1 MNDLSFLKDFVI
13 IFAAAIGINFLF
25 HRLHIAPIVGYLI
38 AGVLLGPSAL
48 GVTQDIALIEVL
60 AEVGVI
66 LLLFLIGIEF
76 SLAELIRINRAV
88 FVGGFLQVFLTTA
101 AVLLISLSAGISID
115 KGIFIGIL
123 VAMSST
129 AIVFKVLSDRG
140 EMDSPQGRLSSGI
153 LIFQDL
159 SVVAVVLLL
168 PMLGGKT
175 GLSAFDMAL
184 NVLWALSIVVLII
197 IVSWFVV
204 PKMLYQIV
212 STHSRELF
220 LISIVLICFGTA
232 WLTSLVG
239 LSLALG
245 AFLAGL
251 VISESEYGQQAF
263 SEILPLKDI
272 FSILFF
278 VSIGMLL
285 DIGSMLRNPLLVLL
299 AVVLILVI
307 KFSIGAL
314 VAMVLGYPLRI
325 GVLVGVALSQIGEFS
340 FVLSKEGLNLGLFS
354 GSDYQV
360 FLASSIITMI
370 FTPFMI
376 QGSGKFSDIFERLP
390 ISGKIKSGRFH
401 EDVFEKKELTNHVI
415 VVGFGLNGRNVTK
428 VLSASGI
435 PFVVLEINPETV
447 RVEKKRGIPIS
458 YGDASKEVLLTHLG
472 IKTARSVVVAIS
484 DASATRRIVELS
496 RKLNPNVY
504 IIARTRYTSEV
515 KPLYSL
521 GANDVIP
528 EEFETSIEIISRVLR
543 NFFIPANEIEKHI
556 SEVRKDGYVIFRNV
570 HQEYDI
576 FPELKQHLPDIEIET
591 IRIESVSPLAGKSL
605 ADIGFRR
612 KYGVTVLAIQRG
624 ARTIT
629 NPSGDTQ
636 LLAQD
641 IVILIGTRECI
652 AGVSPAVSVRQ
663 KDF

>member
-1 MNDLSFLKDFVI
+1 MNELSFLKDFVI
-13 IFAAAIGINFLF
+13 IFGAAIGINFLF

-38 AGVLLGPSAL
+38 AGVLLGPSVL
-48 GVTQDIALIEVL
+48 GVTQDISLIEIL
-60 AEVGVI
+60 ADVGVI

-101 AVLLISLSAGISID
+101 AVLLISLSAGISIE

-175 GLSAFDMAL
+175 GVSASDMAL

-197 IVSWFVV
+197 LVSWFVV
-204 PKMLYQIV
+204 PKMLHQIV

-285 DIGSMLRNPLLVLL
+285 DVGSMLQNPLIVLL

-307 KFSIGAL
+307 KFAAGAL
-314 VAMVLGYPLRI
+314 ITMVLGYPLRI

-340 FVLSKEGLNLGLFS
+340 FVLSKEGMNLGLFS

-376 QGSGKFSDIFERLP
+376 QGSAKFSEYFERLP
-390 ISGKIKSGRFH
+390 ISSKIKTGRFH
-401 EDVFEKKELTNHVI
+401 EDVFETKVLTNHVI

-447 RVEKKRGIPIS
+447 RVEKKRGVPIS
-458 YGDASKEVLLTHLG
+458 YGDASKEALLTHLG
-472 IKTARSVVVAIS
+472 IKTARCVVIAIS

-496 RKLNPNVY
+496 RQLNPNVY

-515 KPLYSL
+515 NPLYSL

-528 EEFETSIEIISRVLR
+528 EEFETSIEIISRVLH

-556 SEVRKDGYVIFRNV
+556 SEVRKGGYEIFRNV
-570 HQEYDI
+570 HQKYDV
-576 FPELKQHLPDIEIET
+576 FPELIQHLPDIEIET
-591 IRIESVSPLAGKSL
+591 IRIEARSPLAGKSL
-605 ADIGFRR
+605 ADIAFRR

-636 LLAQD
+636 LVAQD
-641 IVILIGTRECI
+641 IVIFIGTRECI
-652 AGVSPAVSVRQ
+652 AGVSSVVLSSIQ
-663 KDF
+663 S

>member
-13 IFAAAIGINFLF
+13 IFGAAIGINFLF

-38 AGVLLGPSAL
+38 AGVLLGPSVL

-60 AEVGVI
+60 AQVGII

-88 FVGGFLQVFLTTA
+88 FVGGFLQVYLTTA
-101 AVLLISLSAGISID
+101 AVLLISISAGISIE

-159 SVVAVVLLL
+159 SVVAVVLFL
-168 PMLGGKT
+168 PMLGGKS
-175 GLSAFDMAL
+175 GFSAFDMAL
-184 NVLWALSIVVLII
+184 NVFWALSIVILII

-204 PKMLYQIV
+204 PKMLYQVV
-212 STHSRELF
+212 STHNRELF

-251 VISESEYGQQAF
+251 VISESQYGHQAF

-285 DIGSMLRNPLLVLL
+285 DVNSMLGNPLIVLM
-299 AVVLILVI
+299 AVGLILII
-307 KFSIGAL
+307 KFAAGTL
-314 VAMVLGYPLRI
+314 VTLVLGYPLRI

-340 FVLSKEGLNLGLFS
+340 FVLSKEGMNLGLFS

-376 QGSGKFSDIFERLP
+376 QGSAKFSDFFERLP
-390 ISGKIKSGRFH
+390 ISNKLKLGRFH
-401 EDVFEKKELTNHVI
+401 EDVFETKELTNHVI

-428 VLSASGI
+428 VLSASAI

-447 RVEKKRGIPIS
+447 RVEKKRGVPIS
-458 YGDASKEVLLTHLG
+458 YGDASKESMLTHLG
-472 IKTARSVVVAIS
+472 IKTARSVVIAIS

-528 EEFETSIEIISRVLR
+528 EEFETSIEIISRVLH

-556 SEVRKDGYVIFRNV
+556 SEVRKGGYEIFRNV
-570 HQEYDI
+570 GQKYDV

-591 IRIESVSPLAGKSL
+591 IRIEAISPLTGKSL
-605 ADIGFRR
+605 ADIGFRK

-624 ARTIT
+624 AQTIT
-629 NPSGDTQ
+629 NPSGETQ

-652 AGVSPAVSVRQ
+652 AGVTAVVLSDARE
-663 KDF
+663 

>member
-13 IFAAAIGINFLF
+13 IFGAAIGINFLF
-25 HRLHIAPIVGYLI
+25 HRLHIAPIVGYLM
-38 AGVLLGPSAL
+38 AGVLLGPSVL

-60 AEVGVI
+60 AQVGVI

-76 SLAELIRINRAV
+76 SLAEIIRINRAV

-101 AVLLISLSAGISID
+101 AVLLISLSAGISIE

-175 GLSAFDMAL
+175 GVSAFDMAL
-184 NVLWALSIVVLII
+184 NILWALSIVVLII

-285 DIGSMLRNPLLVLL
+285 DVGSMLRNPLIVLL

-307 KFSIGAL
+307 KFAIGSL
-314 VAMVLGYPLRI
+314 VTMVLGYPLRI

-340 FVLSKEGLNLGLFS
+340 FVLSKEGMNLGLFS

-376 QGSGKFSDIFERLP
+376 QGSGKFSEYFERLP
-390 ISGKIKSGRFH
+390 ISNKIKTGRFH
-401 EDVFEKKELTNHVI
+401 EDVFETKELTNHVI

-447 RVEKKRGIPIS
+447 RVEKKRGVPIS
-458 YGDASKEVLLTHLG
+458 YGDASKETMLTHLG
-472 IKTARSVVVAIS
+472 IKTARCVVIAIS

-504 IIARTRYTSEV
+504 IIARTRYTSELN
-515 KPLYSL
+515 PLYSL

-528 EEFETSIEIISRVLR
+528 EEFETSIEIISRVLH

-556 SEVRKDGYVIFRNV
+556 SEVRKGGYEIFRNV
-570 HQEYDI
+570 AQKYEV

-591 IRIESVSPLAGKSL
+591 IRIEAISPLAGKSL

-624 ARTIT
+624 AQTIT

-636 LLAQD
+636 LVAQD

-652 AGVSPAVSVRQ
+652 AGVSSVVLSGGGE
-663 KDF
+663 

>member
-13 IFAAAIGINFLF
+13 IFGAAIGINFLF

-38 AGVLLGPSAL
+38 AGVLLGPSVL

-60 AEVGVI
+60 AQVGVI

-88 FVGGFLQVFLTTA
+88 FVGGFLQVYLTTA
-101 AVLLISLSAGISID
+101 AVLLISISAGISIE
-115 KGIFIGIL
+115 KGIFVGIL

-159 SVVAVVLLL
+159 SVVAVVLFL
-168 PMLGGKT
+168 PMLGGKS
-175 GLSAFDMAL
+175 GFSAFDVAL
-184 NVLWALSIVVLII
+184 NVFWALSIVVLMIAVSRFII
-197 IVSWFVV
+197 
-204 PKMLYQIV
+204 PKMLYQVV
-212 STHSRELF
+212 STHNRELF

-251 VISESEYGQQAF
+251 VISESEYGHQAF

-285 DIGSMLRNPLLVLL
+285 DVDSMLRNPLIVLL
-299 AVVLILVI
+299 AVALILII
-307 KFSIGAL
+307 KFAAGTL
-314 VAMVLGYPLRI
+314 VTIVLGYPLRI

-340 FVLSKEGLNLGLFS
+340 FVLSKEGINLGLFS

-376 QGSGKFSDIFERLP
+376 QGSGRFSDYFERLP
-390 ISGKIKSGRFH
+390 ISRKIKSGRFQ
-401 EDVFEKKELTNHVI
+401 EDVFEKQELTNHVI

-428 VLSASGI
+428 VLSASAI
-435 PFVVLEINPETV
+435 PFIVLEINPETV

-458 YGDASKEVLLTHLG
+458 YGDASKETMLTHLG
-472 IKTARSVVVAIS
+472 INTARSVVIAIS

-496 RKLNPNVY
+496 RKLNPNIY

-515 KPLYSL
+515 NPLYSL

-528 EEFETSIEIISRVLR
+528 EEFETSIEIISRVLH
-543 NFFIPANEIEKHI
+543 NYFIPANEIEKHI
-556 SEVRKDGYVIFRNV
+556 SEVRKGGYEIFRNV
-570 HQEYDI
+570 AQKYDV
-576 FPELKQHLPDIEIET
+576 FPELKQHLPYIEIET
-591 IRIESVSPLAGKSL
+591 IRIEARSPLAGKSL
-605 ADIGFRR
+605 ADIGFRK

-624 ARTIT
+624 AQTIT
-629 NPSGDTQ
+629 NPSGETQ

-652 AGVSPAVSVRQ
+652 AGVKSVVLSDVRE
-663 KDF
+663 

>member
-1 MNDLSFLKDFVI
+1 MNDLTFLKDFVI
-13 IFAAAIGINFLF
+13 IFGAAIGINFLF

-38 AGVLLGPSAL
+38 AGVLLGPSML

-60 AEVGVI
+60 AQVGVI

-76 SLAELIRINRAV
+76 SLAEIIRINRAV

-101 AVLLISLSAGISID
+101 AVLFISLSAGISIE
-115 KGIFIGIL
+115 KGIFIGII

-175 GLSAFDMAL
+175 GLSAFDMAR
-184 NVLWALSIVVLII
+184 NVIWALSIVVLII

-251 VISESEYGQQAF
+251 VISESQYGQQAF
-263 SEILPLKDI
+263 SEILPLKDV

-285 DIGSMLRNPLLVLL
+285 DVNSMLRNPLIVLM
-299 AVVLILVI
+299 AVALILII
-307 KFSIGAL
+307 KFAAGML
-314 VAMVLGYPLRI
+314 VTLALGYPLRI

-340 FVLSKEGLNLGLFS
+340 FVLSKEGINLGLFS

-376 QGSGKFSDIFERLP
+376 QGSAKFSEYFERLP
-390 ISGKIKSGRFH
+390 ISNKLKTGRFH
-401 EDVFEKKELTNHVI
+401 EDVFETKELTNHVI

-447 RVEKKRGIPIS
+447 RVEKKRGVPIS
-458 YGDASKEVLLTHLG
+458 YGDASKEALLTHLG
-472 IKTARSVVVAIS
+472 IKTARSVVIAIS

-515 KPLYSL
+515 NPLYSL

-528 EEFETSIEIISRVLR
+528 EEFETSIEIISRVLH

-556 SEVRKDGYVIFRNV
+556 SEVRKGGYEIFRNV
-570 HQEYDI
+570 NQKYEV

-591 IRIESVSPLAGKSL
+591 IRIEALSPLAGKSL
-605 ADIGFRR
+605 AEIGFRR

-629 NPSGDTQ
+629 NPSGETQ

-641 IVILIGTRECI
+641 IVILIGTRDCI
-652 AGVSPAVSVRQ
+652 AGVKAVVFSGGN
-663 KDF
+663 K

>member
-13 IFAAAIGINFLF
+13 IFSAAIGINFLF

-38 AGVLLGPSAL
+38 AGVLLGPSVL
-48 GVTQDIALIEVL
+48 GVTHDIALIEVL
-60 AEVGVI
+60 AELGVI

-76 SLAELIRINRAV
+76 SLTELFRISRAV
-88 FVGGFLQVFLTTA
+88 FVGGFLQVYLTTA
-101 AVLLISLSAGISID
+101 AVLLISFYTGISIE

-159 SVVAVVLLL
+159 SVVAVVLFL
-168 PMLGGKT
+168 PMLGGKS

-184 NVLWALSIVVLII
+184 NVFWALSIVVLM
-197 IVSWFVV
+197 IVVSRFIV

-251 VISESEYGQQAF
+251 VISESQYGHQAF

-278 VSIGMLL
+278 ISIGMLL
-285 DIGSMLRNPLLVLL
+285 DVDSMLRNPLIVLI

-307 KFSIGAL
+307 KFTAGAL
-314 VAMVLGYPLRI
+314 VAIVLGYPLRI
-325 GVLVGVALSQIGEFS
+325 GVLVGVALAQIGEFS
-340 FVLSKEGLNLGLFS
+340 FVLSKEGINLGLFS
-354 GSDYQV
+354 DYDYQI

-376 QGSGKFSDIFERLP
+376 QGSAKFSEFFERMP
-390 ISGKIKSGRFH
+390 ISNKIKLGGFH
-401 EDVFEKKELTNHVI
+401 EDIFKTKDLTNHVI

-428 VLSASGI
+428 VLSASSI

-447 RVEKKRGIPIS
+447 RLEKKRGVPIS
-458 YGDASKEVLLTHLG
+458 YGDASKETMLTHLG
-472 IKTARSVVVAIS
+472 INKARSVVIAIS

-496 RKLNPNVY
+496 RKLNPKVY

-528 EEFETSIEIISRVLR
+528 EEFETSIEIISRVLH
-543 NFFIPANEIEKHI
+543 NYFIPVNEIEKHI
-556 SEVRKDGYVIFRNV
+556 NEVRKDGYGIFRNV
-570 HQEYDI
+570 AQKYDV

-591 IRIESVSPLAGKSL
+591 IRIEARSPLAGKSL
-605 ADIGFRR
+605 AEIGFRR

-624 ARTIT
+624 AQTIT
-629 NPSGDTQ
+629 NPSGETQ
-636 LLAQD
+636 LEAQD
-641 IVILIGTRECI
+641 IVIMIGTRECI
-652 AGVSPAVSVRQ
+652 SGVSSMVLSSVG
-663 KDF
+663 DS

>member
-13 IFAAAIGINFLF
+13 IFGAAIGINFLF

-38 AGVLLGPSAL
+38 AGVLLGPSVL

-101 AVLLISLSAGISID
+101 AVLLISISAGISIE

-140 EMDSPQGRLSSGI
+140 EMESPQGRLSSGI

-168 PMLGGKT
+168 PMLSGKT

-184 NVLWALSIVVLII
+184 NVFWALSIVVLVI

-204 PKMLYQIV
+204 PKMLYQVV

-251 VISESEYGQQAF
+251 VISESQYGHQAF

-285 DIGSMLRNPLLVLL
+285 DVDSMLRNPLIVLL

-307 KFSIGAL
+307 KFAAGTL
-314 VAMVLGYPLRI
+314 VTLVLGYPLRI

-340 FVLSKEGLNLGLFS
+340 FVLSKEGINLGLFS

-376 QGSGKFSDIFERLP
+376 QGGGKFSEYFDRLP
-390 ISGKIKSGRFH
+390 ISSKIKSGSFH
-401 EDVFEKKELTNHVI
+401 EDIIERHELRNHVI

-447 RVEKKRGIPIS
+447 RVEKKRGLPIS
-458 YGDASKEVLLTHLG
+458 YGDASKETMLMHLG
-472 IKTARSVVVAIS
+472 INTARSVVIAIS

-504 IIARTRYTSEV
+504 IIARTRYMSEV

-528 EEFETSIEIISRVLR
+528 EEFETSIEIISRVLH

-556 SEVRKDGYVIFRNV
+556 NEVRKGGYEIFRNV
-570 HQEYDI
+570 AQKYDV

-591 IRIESVSPLAGKSL
+591 IRIEAISALAGKSL
-605 ADIGFRR
+605 AEVGFRR

-624 ARTIT
+624 AQTIT

-636 LLAQD
+636 LVAQD

-652 AGVSPAVSVRQ
+652 ARVSAVVLSSV
-663 KDF
+663 KG

>member
-1 MNDLSFLKDFVI
+1 MNDISFLKDFVI
-13 IFAAAIGINFLF
+13 IFGAAIGINFLF
-25 HRLHIAPIVGYLI
+25 HRLHIAPIVGYLM
-38 AGVLLGPSAL
+38 AGVLLGPSVL

-60 AEVGVI
+60 AQVGVI

-88 FVGGFLQVFLTTA
+88 FVGGFLQVYLTTA
-101 AVLLISLSAGISID
+101 AVVLISLYAGISLE
-115 KGIFIGIL
+115 KGIFVGIL

-140 EMDSPQGRLSSGI
+140 EMESPQGRLCSGI

-159 SVVAVVLLL
+159 SVVAVVLFL
-168 PMLGGKT
+168 PMLGGKSSF
-175 GLSAFDMAL
+175 SAFDVAR
-184 NVLWALSIVVLII
+184 NVFWALSIVVLMIVVSRFII
-197 IVSWFVV
+197 
-204 PKMLYQIV
+204 PKMLYQVV
-212 STHSRELF
+212 STHNRELF

-251 VISESEYGQQAF
+251 VISESEYGHQAF

-285 DIGSMLRNPLLVLL
+285 DVNSMLRNPLIVFL

-307 KFSIGAL
+307 KFAAGAL
-314 VAMVLGYPLRI
+314 VAIVLGYPLRI
-325 GVLVGVALSQIGEFS
+325 GVLLGVALSQIGEFS
-340 FVLSKEGLNLGLFS
+340 FVLSKEGINLGLFS
-354 GSDYQV
+354 ESDYQV

-376 QGSGKFSDIFERLP
+376 QGSGKFSEFFERLP
-390 ISGKIKSGRFH
+390 ISNKIKSGRFH
-401 EDVFEKKELTNHVI
+401 EDVLKTKDVTNHVI

-428 VLSASGI
+428 VLSASAI
-435 PFVVLEINPETV
+435 PFVVLEINPDTV

-458 YGDASKEVLLTHLG
+458 YGDASKETMLIHLG
-472 IKTARSVVVAIS
+472 IETARCVVIAIS

-496 RKLNPNVY
+496 RKLNPHVY
-504 IIARTRYTSEV
+504 IIARTRYSSEV
-515 KPLYSL
+515 NPLYSL

-528 EEFETSIEIISRVLR
+528 EEFETSIEIISRVLH

-556 SEVRKDGYVIFRNV
+556 SEVRKGGYEIFRNV
-570 HQEYDI
+570 AQKYEV

-591 IRIESVSPLAGKSL
+591 IRIEAISSLAGKSL
-605 ADIGFRR
+605 ADIGFRG

-629 NPSGDTQ
+629 NPSGDTE
-636 LLAQD
+636 LVAQD

-652 AGVSPAVSVRQ
+652 AGVSSVVLASARE
-663 KDF
+663 

>member
-1 MNDLSFLKDFVI
+1 MNELSFLKDFVI
-13 IFAAAIGINFLF
+13 IFGAAIGINFLF

-38 AGVLLGPSAL
+38 AGVLLGPSVL

-60 AEVGVI
+60 AELGVI

-76 SLAELIRINRAV
+76 SLSELVRISRAV
-88 FVGGFLQVFLTTA
+88 FVGGFLQVYLTTA
-101 AVLLISLSAGISID
+101 AVLLISLSAGISIE

-159 SVVAVVLLL
+159 SIVAVVLFL
-168 PMLGGKT
+168 PMLGAESSF
-175 GLSAFDMAL
+175 SAFDVAMKIF
-184 NVLWALSIVVLII
+184 WALSIVVLMII
-197 IVSWFVV
+197 ASRFIV
-204 PKMLYQIV
+204 PKMLHQVV

-251 VISESEYGQQAF
+251 VISESEYGHQAF

-285 DIGSMLRNPLLVLL
+285 DVDSMLRNPLIVLL
-299 AVVLILVI
+299 AVALILVI
-307 KFSIGAL
+307 KFAAGAL
-314 VAMVLGYPLRI
+314 VTLVLGYPLRI
-325 GVLVGVALSQIGEFS
+325 GVLVGAALSQIGEFS
-340 FVLSKEGLNLGLFS
+340 FVLSKEGMNLGLFS

-376 QGSGKFSDIFERLP
+376 QGSGKFAEYFERLP
-390 ISGKIKSGRFH
+390 ISSKIKLGRFH
-401 EDVFEKKELTNHVI
+401 EDVIDEQELTNHVI

-428 VLSASGI
+428 VLSASAI
-435 PFVVLEINPETV
+435 PFIVLEINPETV
-447 RVEKKRGIPIS
+447 RVEKKRGLPIS
-458 YGDASKEVLLTHLG
+458 YGDASKEAILTHLG
-472 IKTARSVVVAIS
+472 IKTARSVVIAIS

-496 RKLNPNVY
+496 RKQNPNVY

-528 EEFETSIEIISRVLR
+528 EEFETSIEIISRVLH
-543 NFFIPANEIEKHI
+543 NYFIPVDEIEKHI
-556 SEVRKDGYVIFRNV
+556 SEVRKGGYEIFRNV
-570 HQEYDI
+570 GQKYDV
-576 FPELKQHLPDIEIET
+576 FPGLKQHLPDIEIET
-591 IRIESVSPLAGKSL
+591 IRIESISPLSGKSL

-636 LLAQD
+636 LVAQD
-641 IVILIGTRECI
+641 IVILIGTRESI
-652 AGVSPAVSVRQ
+652 AGAHVLCGA
-663 KDF
+663 

>member
-13 IFAAAIGINFLF
+13 IFGAAIGINFLF

-38 AGVLLGPSAL
+38 AGVLLGPSVL

-60 AEVGVI
+60 AQVGII

-88 FVGGFLQVFLTTA
+88 FVGGFLQVYLTTA
-101 AVLLISLSAGISID
+101 AVLLISISAGISIE

-159 SVVAVVLLL
+159 SVVAVVLFL
-168 PMLGGKT
+168 PMLGGKS
-175 GLSAFDMAL
+175 GFSAFDMAL
-184 NVLWALSIVVLII
+184 NVFWALSIVILII

-204 PKMLYQIV
+204 PKMLYQVV
-212 STHSRELF
+212 STHNRELF

-251 VISESEYGQQAF
+251 VISESQYGHQAF

-285 DIGSMLRNPLLVLL
+285 DVNSMLGNPLIVLM
-299 AVVLILVI
+299 AVGLILII
-307 KFSIGAL
+307 KFAAGTL
-314 VAMVLGYPLRI
+314 VTLVLGYPLRI

-340 FVLSKEGLNLGLFS
+340 FVLSKEGINLGLFS

-376 QGSGKFSDIFERLP
+376 QGSAKFSDFFERLP
-390 ISGKIKSGRFH
+390 ISNKLKLGRFH
-401 EDVFEKKELTNHVI
+401 EDVFETKELTNHVI

-428 VLSASGI
+428 VLSASAI

-447 RVEKKRGIPIS
+447 RVEKKRGVPIS
-458 YGDASKEVLLTHLG
+458 YGDASKESMLTHLG
-472 IKTARSVVVAIS
+472 IKTARSVVIAIS

-528 EEFETSIEIISRVLR
+528 EEFETSIEIISRVLH

-556 SEVRKDGYVIFRNV
+556 SEVRKGGYEIFRNV
-570 HQEYDI
+570 GQKYDV

-591 IRIESVSPLAGKSL
+591 IRIEAISPLTGKSL
-605 ADIGFRR
+605 ADIGFRK

-624 ARTIT
+624 AQTIT
-629 NPSGDTQ
+629 NPSGETQ

-652 AGVSPAVSVRQ
+652 AGVTAVVLSDARE
-663 KDF
+663 